1 MSKQC
6 TEVLLNRVGKKS
18 NFRNLLPCSSSFIIF
33 ILFKDNFRQK
43 KKIST
48 HGKVIFCVFIK
59 EETALAELELVLLI
73 QFIQNQYAG
82 KIVKEARKKMEIMF
96 LFDAVIVSITNDT
109 L

>member
-1 MSKQC
+1 M
-6 TEVLLNRVGKKS
+6 
-18 NFRNLLPCSSSFIIF
+18 
-33 ILFKDNFRQK
+33 
-43 KKIST
+43 
-48 HGKVIFCVFIK
+48 FIK